1 MKKSKLITLILF
13 LMYSLVIYA
22 DYNQVKLISS
32 NDDYGLEF
40 DWMQFFNTDAQ
51 IAGDAAEFDKDGNMY
66 LCGKFS
72 GDMQLNEEIT
82 LHGNPDLLVGIDNFF
97 VMKIDP
103 NKNIKWAKAIT
114 PAKWTDSST
123 PSGIMM
129 LGDDHLIFTINV
141 SAVDLYYDSE
151 LFYEYDGDSYENPYN
166 IPNHSVMLKINTKT
180 GDLEQSLSS
189 KPCFSIDMFAV
200 GKDGN
205 IYLTADM
212 VKDFCG
218 INKDLPSD
226 CRSTGKYDK
235 YIAKLTPD
243 FKLIWDFTINETY
256 PYDGYGKSDS
266 GLMSLIGDSLYIVD
280 VYCSDIQ
287 INPDKSNPIY
297 APYVGIKGEE
307 QIFENVIVACYN
319 VSGEK
324 PVLEKYHYYD
334 ANYEYKCPHIEE
346 LSTDKHGNLY
356 GNLWVRGDGHCGIKF
371 KEDLS
376 YDTIRTMPLGRAATY
391 GLAVYRNPWKFNEN
405 KNLELNFYGI
415 RQDKVVYINDT
426 LSIPFENCGCEG
438 FAKYDSDQNLRY
450 VLYLMEES
458 RTIERYFSDD
468 NHGGLYF
475 VQESYDGIEG
485 TDVNWSLSE
494 NVDGVSKLTSPHE
507 TLIKY
512 TETFRIREELSD
524 KGRIKQA
531 GEMVRFG
538 SDVKIE
544 VLPKLGY
551 EVDSVVTSSGL
562 SLAKQED
569 GTFLLPDVRDRVI
582 LKAHYSPSTSAVE
595 ELEAEQLM
603 LYPNPATDRIHI
615 STIEDF
621 YFVLTDMRG
630 RKITEG
636 ETSDGTVNITSL
648 ASGCYLIQIN
658 NDKIVK
664 FEKK

>member
-1 MKKSKLITLILF
+1 MTRKVSVIVFILAF
-13 LMYSLVIYA
+13 AHVLA
-22 DYNQVKLISS
+22 FAQNNDQVKLIST
-32 NDDYGLEF
+32 NDDYGLEL
-40 DWMQFFNTDAQ
+40 DWMQIFNTED
-51 IAGDAAEFDKDGNMY
+51 IKITGGDAVFDKDGNLY
-66 LCGKFS
+66 LCGKFG
-72 GDMQLNEEIT
+72 GDMPLNDEIT
-82 LHGNPDLLVGIDNFF
+82 LHGRGFDNFF

-114 PAKWTDSST
+114 PAKAPSGAIT
-123 PSGIMM
+123 SGIMM
-129 LGDDHLIFTINV
+129 LGYDDLIFTINI

-151 LFYEYDGDSYENPYN
+151 LLYEYDGDSYENPFDN
-166 IPNHSVMLKINTKT
+166 LPDHSVILKINTKT

-243 FKLIWDFTINETY
+243 FKLIWDFTINETF
-256 PYDGYGKSDS
+256 PYDEYARADRGQM
-266 GLMSLIGDSLYIVD
+266 LLVGDSLYIVD
-280 VYCSDIQ
+280 VYCSKIQ

-307 QIFENVIVACYN
+307 QSFENVLVACYN
-319 VSGEK
+319 VGGEK
-324 PVLEKYHYYD
+324 PILGKYHYYD
-334 ANYEYKCPHIEE
+334 ANYEYKCPHIEG
-346 LSTDKHGNLY
+346 LSTDKYGNLY

-376 YDTIRTMPLGRAATY
+376 YDTIRTLPLGRAATY
-391 GLAVYRNPWKFNEN
+391 GIAAYRSPWKFNEN

-415 RQDKVVYINDT
+415 KKDKVVYINDT
-426 LSIPFENCGCEG
+426 LSIPFDKGACEG

-450 VLYLMEES
+450 VLYLTEEK
-458 RTIERYFSDD
+458 RTIERYFTDD

-475 VQESYDGIEG
+475 VQESYDRVPGYN
-485 TDVNWSLSE
+485 VNWSLSGS
-494 NVDGVSKLTSPHE
+494 VDGVSNLTSPYHA
-507 TLIKY
+507 LIKY

-524 KGRIKQA
+524 QGIIKQA
-531 GEMVRFG
+531 GEMVRYG

-544 VLPKLGY
+544 VQPQKGY
-551 EVDSVVTSSGL
+551 QVDSVVTSTGYNL
-562 SLAKQED
+562 EKQSD
-569 GTFLLPDVRDRVI
+569 GIFLLPHVTDRVI
-582 LKAHYSPSTSAVE
+582 LKAYYSPSTGVE
-595 ELEAEQLM
+595 DNHLEKSLI
-603 LYPNPATDRIHI
+603 YPNPATDRIHVFA
-615 STIEDF
+615 TEDF
-621 YFVLTDMRG
+621 HYVLTDVKG
-630 RKITEG
+630 GKITEG
-636 ETSDGTVNITSL
+636 ETSDGSVDIASL
-648 ASGCYLIQIN
+648 APGCYLLQIN